1 MIRLFGALLVTACGC
16 WLGERRA
23 CGLRKRKQILEQIV
37 ENLEQLRRE
46 LEFRQTPLPELFER
60 LEQMVSGPVR
70 GLFSYQDDWE
80 TEKGMSAEWMDQV
93 EALPF
98 LTQEE
103 RYTLSSLGDILGR
116 YPVREQGEA
125 IGSVCT
131 YLRQCTQQADREYSR
146 MGKVYRGLGAACG
159 GILVVLLL

>member
-1 MIRLFGALLVTACGC
+1 MMRLFGGILITVCGC
-16 WLGERRA
+16 WIGERRA
-23 CGLRKRKQILEQIV
+23 CGLRKRKEVLERIV

-60 LEQMVSGPVR
+60 LGQTACEPVSG
-70 GLFSYQDDWE
+70 LFLHWDDWE
-80 TEKGMSAEWMDQV
+80 AGTAVQWEKRV
-93 EALPF
+93 TKLPL

-103 RYTLSSLGDILGR
+103 RYTLSSLGAVLGR

-125 IGSVCT
+125 IGAVCT
-131 YLRQCTQQADREYSR
+131 YLRQCTRQADSEYSR